1 MADHSKDVEEQRA
14 QIREKLPEDPE
25 AEEEQAVD
33 DASLALRLAKQLGV
47 PTKPLP
53 GGSGPCKLWVIA
65 GPARG
70 PGE

>member
-33 DASLALRLAKQLGV
+33 DASLAPPGHLGERMQESERR
-47 PTKPLP
+47 T
-53 GGSGPCKLWVIA
+53 
-65 GPARG
+65 
-70 PGE
+70 